1 MGFEWDDKKAKA
13 NERKHGV
20 TFEFATG
27 VFDDPYRTE
36 HLDESSTEE
45 RWAALGLV
53 EEIELYVV
61 YALRDE
67 AIRLITAR
75 KATRYEREKYWNR
88 EI

>member
-1 MGFEWDDKKAKA
+1 MEFEWDVKKAKA
-13 NERKHGV
+13 NERKHAV

-27 VFDDPYRTE
+27 VFDDPYRIE
-36 HLDESSTEE
+36 RLDETSAEE

-61 YALRDE
+61 YTLRGE
-67 AIRLITAR
+67 AIRLIAAR